1 MPTSTTGNWALGVIM
16 ALIALLGLFMASG
29 AVDQIFRA
37 TGLGLSLFGVLF
49 IFFMIRKNT
58 G

>member
-1 MPTSTTGNWALGVIM
+1 MPTSTAGTWTLGVIM

-29 AVDQIFRA
+29 AVDQVFRG
-37 TGLGLSLFGVLF
+37 TGFALSLFGVLF